1 MKKTIKRIAA
11 VLLAVLTVAA
21 CFAGCSGSSESGES
35 STTPETAKPA
45 KFGIVLQTG
54 ANGAFVDMKDGI
66 IEEMKAN
73 GFEDATFDYKD
84 AQGDP
89 SALSTIISAMDD
101 GSYDAI
107 FTVGT
112 ACTQTLV
119 NLNSETPCFFC
130 AVSAPVEAQVITD
143 MNVPDKNATGTS
155 NAIPVGDII
164 EMGYKITP
172 DVTKWG
178 FVYSTSQVN
187 AVNTV
192 ESAQEYLDSKGIAY
206 ESATV
211 ETSADVKSAAETLIS
226 KGCDVIFVPNDAIV
240 QDGVAALSQVCEEAK
255 IPTYCS
261 SATTVNS
268 GCLATLAIDD
278 KGIGAKTADKCIEYM
293 NGTAVSDIPAEVVG
307 IDYCTFNGG
316 IAKSLGIDTPSG
328 ETIGYEIQVVNK

>member
-1 MKKTIKRIAA
+1 MKKTFKKIAA
-11 VLLAVLTVAA
+11 VFFAAVIAVSCL
-21 CFAGCSGSSESGES
+21 AGCSNGGKSSGSSENG
-35 STTPETAKPA
+35 
-45 KFGIVLQTG
+45 KFGIVVQTG

-66 IEEMKAN
+66 IEEMKSN
-73 GFEDATFDYKD
+73 GYENAVFDYKD
-84 AQGDP
+84 AQGDS

-107 FTVGT
+107 FTIGT
-112 ACTQTLV
+112 ACTQSFV
-119 NLNSETPCFFC
+119 NLSSETPCFFC

-143 MNVPDKNATGTS
+143 MNTPDKNATGTS

-187 AVNTV
+187 AVDTV
-192 ESAQEYLDSKGIAY
+192 ESAQEYLDSKNISY

-226 KGCDVIFVPNDAIV
+226 NGCDVIFVPNDAIV
-240 QDGVAALSQVCEEAK
+240 QDGVQALSQVCEEAG

-261 SATTVNS
+261 SATTVSS

-278 KGIGAKTADKCIEYM
+278 KGIGAKTADKCLEYL
-293 NGTAVSDIPAEVVG
+293 NGTAITDIPAEVVG
-307 IDYCTFNGG
+307 IDYCTFNSSV
-316 IAKSLGIDTPSG
+316 AASLNIETPSSDV
-328 ETIGYEIQVVNK
+328 IGYEVQVVE

>member
-1 MKKTIKRIAA
+1 MKKTLRKFAA
-11 VLLAVLTVAA
+11 VLLAALMVVF
-21 CFAGCSGSSESGES
+21 CFAGCSDSAGEENSGGSSSEN
-35 STTPETAKPA
+35 A
-45 KFGIVLQTG
+45 KFGIVVQTG

-66 IEEMKAN
+66 IEQMKAN
-73 GFEDATFDYKD
+73 GYENATFDYKD
-84 AQGDP
+84 AQGDT
-89 SALSTIISAMDD
+89 SALSTIISSMDD

-107 FTVGT
+107 FTIGT
-112 ACTQTLV
+112 ACTQSFV
-119 NLNSETPCFFC
+119 NLSSETPCFFC

-143 MNVPDKNATGTS
+143 MNTPDKNATGTS

-187 AVNTV
+187 AVDTV
-192 ESAQEYLDSKGIAY
+192 ESAQEYLDSKGISY

-226 KGCDVIFVPNDAIV
+226 NGCDVIFVPNDAIV
-240 QDGVAALSQVCEEAK
+240 QDGVQALSQVCEEAG

-278 KGIGAKTADKCIEYM
+278 KGIGAKTADKCLEYL
-293 NGTAVSDIPAEVVG
+293 NGTDITAIPAEVVG
-307 IDYCTFNGG
+307 IDYCTFNGTV
-316 IAKSLGIDTPSG
+316 AQSLGIETPAAD
-328 ETIGYEIQVVNK
+328 TIGYEIQVVE

>member
-1 MKKTIKRIAA
+1 MKKSIKKITALIFA
-11 VLLAVLTVAA
+11 VLMIVSCLTA
-21 CFAGCSGSSESGES
+21 CSGNSKNENE

-66 IEEMKAN
+66 IEKMKEA
-73 GFEDATFDYKD
+73 GYTDATYDYKD

-89 SALSTIISAMDD
+89 AALTTIINSMDD
-101 GSYDAI
+101 GTYDAI

-119 NLNSETPCFFC
+119 NLGSQTPCFFC
-130 AVSAPVEAQVITD
+130 AVSAPVEAKVITD
-143 MNVPDKNATGTS
+143 MKAPDKNATGTS
-155 NAIPVGDII
+155 NAIPVSDII

-172 DVTKWG
+172 DVKKWG
-178 FVYSTSQVN
+178 FIYATSQIN

-192 ESAQEYLDSKGIAY
+192 NDAQDYLKSKNIAFDSV
-206 ESATV
+206 TV

-226 KGCDVIFVPNDAIV
+226 NGCDVIFVPNDAIV
-240 QDGVAALSQVCEEAK
+240 QDGVKALAQICSEEK
-255 IPTYCS
+255 IPTYAS

-278 KGIGAKTADKCIEYM
+278 KGIGAKTAEKCIEYM
-293 NGTAVSDIPAEVVG
+293 NGKAISEIPSEVVG

-316 IAKSLGIDTPSG
+316 VAATLGIETPT
-328 ETIGYEIQVVNK
+328 ENTIGYQIQVVNK

>member
-1 MKKTIKRIAA
+1 MKKTMKKIIA
-11 VLLAVLTVAA
+11 VILAALIAIA
-21 CFAGCSGSSESGES
+21 CFAGCSNGKETKDN
-35 STTPETAKPA
+35 STTLDTAKPA
-45 KFGIVLQTG
+45 KFGIVVQTG

-73 GFEDATFDYKD
+73 GFENATFDYKD
-84 AQGDP
+84 AQNDA

-107 FTVGT
+107 FTIGT

-119 NLNSETPCFFC
+119 NLSSETPCFFC
-130 AVSAPVEAQVITD
+130 AVSAPVKAQVITD
-143 MNVPDKNATGTS
+143 MNTPDKNATGTS
-155 NAIPVGDII
+155 NAIPVSDII

-172 DVTKWG
+172 NVTKWG

-192 ESAQEYLDSKGIAY
+192 EDAQAYLDTKGVKY

-211 ETSADVKSAAETLIS
+211 ETSADVKSAAETLVS

-240 QDGVAALSQVCEEAK
+240 QDGVESLSQVCEEAK

-293 NGTAVSDIPAEVVG
+293 NGKAITSIPSEVVG
-307 IDYCTFNGG
+307 IDYCTFNGD
-316 IAKSLGIDTPSG
+316 IAKALGIETPTKD
-328 ETIGYEIQVVNK
+328 TIGYDIQVINK

>member
-1 MKKTIKRIAA
+1 MKKIIKKSFA
-11 VLLAVLTVAA
+11 VLLAVLLIAA
-21 CFAGCSGSSESGES
+21 CFAGCSSNKDDAASK
-35 STTPETAKPA
+35 TDKKAA
-45 KFGIVLQTG
+45 KFGIVVQTG

-66 IEEMKAN
+66 IEQMKAK
-73 GFEDATFDYKD
+73 GFENATFDYKD

-89 SALSTIISAMDD
+89 SALSTIISAMND

-107 FTVGT
+107 FTIGT

-119 NLNSETPCFFC
+119 NLSSDTPCFFC
-130 AVSAPVEAQVITD
+130 AVSAPVQAKVISD
-143 MNVPDKNATGTS
+143 MSKPDKNATGTS

-172 DVTKWG
+172 DVKKWG

-187 AVNTV
+187 AVDTV
-192 ESAQEYLDSKGIAY
+192 ESAQKYLDGKKIAY
-206 ESATV
+206 ESVTV
-211 ETSADVKSAAETLIS
+211 ETSADVKSAAETLIGN
-226 KGCDVIFVPNDAIV
+226 GCDVIFVPNDAIV

-278 KGIGAKTADKCIEYM
+278 KGIGAKTADKCIQYM
-293 NGTAVSDIPAEVVG
+293 NGTPVAEIPAEVVG

-316 IAKSLGIDTPSG
+316 VAKILGITAPAKDA
-328 ETIGYEIQVVNK
+328 IGYEIQVVNQ

>member
-1 MKKTIKRIAA
+1 MKKALKKITAI
-11 VLLAVLTVAA
+11 LLTVLTIAV
-21 CFAGCSGSSESGES
+21 CLAGCSANNTDSNQ
-35 STTPETAKPA
+35 TTSDTA
-45 KFGIVLQTG
+45 KFGIVVQTG

-66 IEEMKAN
+66 IEQMKAN
-73 GFEDATFDYKD
+73 GYENATFDYKD

-89 SALSTIISAMDD
+89 AALSTIISSMDD
-101 GSYDAI
+101 GSYNAI
-107 FTVGT
+107 FTIGT

-119 NLNSETPCFFC
+119 NLNSDTPAFFC
-130 AVSAPVEAQVITD
+130 AVSAPVQAKVITD
-143 MNVPDKNATGTS
+143 MNTPDKNATGTS

-172 DVTKWG
+172 NVTKWG

-192 ESAQEYLDSKGIAY
+192 TSAQEYLDSKGVAY

-211 ETSADVKSAAETLIS
+211 ETSADVKSAAETLIA

-240 QDGVAALSQVCEEAK
+240 QDGVASLSQVCEEAK

-278 KGIGAKTADKCIEYM
+278 KGIGAKTADKCIQFM
-293 NGTAVSDIPAEVVG
+293 NGTPISSIPAEVVG
-307 IDYCTFNGG
+307 IDYCTFNAGL
-316 IAKSLGIDTPSG
+316 AKSLGIETPNQ
-328 ETIGYEIQVVNK
+328 ETIGYKIQTVNE

>member
-1 MKKTIKRIAA
+1 MKKTLKK
-11 VLLAVLTVAA
+11 VLAIMLALTLTVL
-21 CFAGCSGSSESGES
+21 CFAGCSSSSGTEEPDGND
-35 STTPETAKPA
+35 TEKTA
-45 KFGIVLQTG
+45 KFGIVVQTG

-73 GFEDATFDYKD
+73 GFENATFDYKD

-89 SALSTIISAMDD
+89 AALTTIISAMDD

-107 FTVGT
+107 FTIGT

-119 NLNSETPCFFC
+119 NLASETPCFFC
-130 AVSAPVEAQVITD
+130 AVSAPVQAQVITD
-143 MNVPDKNATGTS
+143 MSTPDKNATGTS
-155 NAIPVGDII
+155 NAIPVSDII

-187 AVNTV
+187 AVDTV
-192 ESAQEYLDSKGIAY
+192 NSAQEYLDGKGIAY
-206 ESATV
+206 DSATV
-211 ETSADVKSAAETLIS
+211 ETSADVKSATETLIAN
-226 KGCDVIFVPNDAIV
+226 GCDVIFVPNDAIV
-240 QDGVAALSQVCEEAK
+240 QDGVAALAQVCEEEK

-293 NGTAVSDIPAEVVG
+293 NGTAITEIESEVVG
-307 IDYCTFNGG
+307 IDYCTFNGSV
-316 IAKSLGIDTPSG
+316 ASSLGLDAPTQD
-328 ETIGYEIQVVNK
+328 TIGYEIQVVGQ

>member
-1 MKKTIKRIAA
+1 MKKSIKKSFAA
-11 VLLAVLTVAA
+11 LLAVLMIIA
-21 CFAGCSGSSESGES
+21 CFAGCSAEKDDNSASKSD
-35 STTPETAKPA
+35 AKAA
-45 KFGIVLQTG
+45 KFGIVVQTG

-66 IEEMKAN
+66 IEQMKAN
-73 GFEDATFDYKD
+73 GFENATFDYKD
-84 AQGDP
+84 AQGDA
-89 SALSTIISAMDD
+89 SALSTIISAMND

-107 FTVGT
+107 FTIGT

-119 NLNSETPCFFC
+119 NLSSETPCFFC
-130 AVSAPVEAQVITD
+130 AVSAPVQAQVITD
-143 MNVPDKNATGTS
+143 MNKPDKNATGTS

-172 DVTKWG
+172 DVKKWG

-187 AVNTV
+187 AVDTV
-192 ESAQEYLDSKGIAY
+192 ESAQKYLDGKKIAY

-211 ETSADVKSAAETLIS
+211 ETSADVKSAAETLIG

-278 KGIGAKTADKCIEYM
+278 KGIGAKTADKCIQYM
-293 NGTAVSDIPAEVVG
+293 NGKAVADIPSEVVG

-316 IAKSLGIDTPSG
+316 IAKSLGITAPTKD
-328 ETIGYEIQVVNK
+328 TIGYEIQVVNQ

>member
-1 MKKTIKRIAA
+1 MKMKLKKILALVLALALTAA
-11 VLLAVLTVAA
+11 V
-21 CFAGCSGSSESGES
+21 FAGCSKSGNEDDT
-35 STTPETAKPA
+35 TTPETAKPA
-45 KFGIVLQTG
+45 KFGIVVQTG

-73 GFEDATFDYKD
+73 GYEDATFDYKD

-89 SALSTIISAMDD
+89 TALATIVSAMDD
-101 GSYDAI
+101 GTYDAI
-107 FTVGT
+107 FTIGT

-119 NLNSETPCFFC
+119 NLGSETPCFFC

-155 NAIPVGDII
+155 NAIPVSDII

-192 ESAQEYLDSKGIAY
+192 ESAQAYLDSKGITY
-206 ESATV
+206 DSATV
-211 ETSADVKSAAETLIS
+211 ETSADVKSATETLI
-226 KGCDVIFVPNDAIV
+226 KNGCDVIFVPNDAIV
-240 QDGVAALSQVCEEAK
+240 QDGVSALAQVCEEEK

-293 NGTAVSDIPAEVVG
+293 NGTPITEIPSDVVG

-316 IAKSLGIDTPSG
+316 VAATLGLETPDKD
-328 ETIGYEIQVVNK
+328 TIGYEIQVVNQ